1 MKTLRILV
9 ADDHEVVR
17 QGMRALLEVRPEW
30 KICAEAANGREA
42 VELAKQTKPD
52 VVVMD
57 ISMPE
62 LNGLEATRQ
71 ILKALP
77 RTEVLILTLHESE
90 QLIRRVVESG
100 ARAYVLKC
108 DAGRNLVEGVSALSQ
123 HKGFFSSK
131 VATVVVESH
140 LKRGKTTGR
149 SNRIR
154 DLLTAR
160 EREVVQLLAEEKSN
174 KEIAATLRLSV
185 HTVETHRS
193 NVMRKL
199 GTHSLSGLVRYAVR
213 NKIVQF

>member
-17 QGMRALLEVRPEW
+17 QGMRALLEIHPGWEV
-30 KICAEAANGREA
+30 CAEAANGREA
-42 VELAKQTKPD
+42 IELAKQTKPD

-62 LNGLEATRQ
+62 LNGLDATRQ

-90 QLIRRVVESG
+90 QLVRRVVESG
-100 ARAYVLKC
+100 ARAYVLKS
-108 DAGRNLVEGVSALSQ
+108 DAGRSLVEGVAALSR

-131 VATVVVESH
+131 VATLLVESN
-140 LKRGKTTGR
+140 LNRGKTTGR
-149 SNRIR
+149 TRRNR
-154 DLLTAR
+154 DLLTPR
-160 EREVVQLLAEEKSN
+160 EREVVQLLAEGKSN
-174 KEIAATLRLSV
+174 KEIGVTLGLSV
-185 HTVETHRS
+185 HTAETHRS
-193 NVMRKL
+193 NIMRKL
-199 GTHSLSGLVRYAVR
+199 GTHSLSDLIRYALR

>member
-30 KICAEAANGREA
+30 EVCAEAANGREA
-42 VELAKQTKPD
+42 IELSKKTRPD

-77 RTEVLILTLHESE
+77 RTEVLIMTLHESE
-90 QLIRRVVESG
+90 QLVRRVVESG
-100 ARAYVLKC
+100 ARAYVLKS
-108 DAGRNLVEGVSALSQ
+108 DAGRNLVEGVAALSQ
-123 HKGFFSSK
+123 HKSFFSSK
-131 VATVVVESH
+131 IATVVVESY
-140 LKRGKTTGR
+140 LEGRKTTGR
-149 SNRIR
+149 TNRDR
-154 DLLTAR
+154 GPLTPR
-160 EREVVQLLAEEKSN
+160 EREVVQLLAEGKSN
-174 KEIAATLRLSV
+174 KEIGAAWGVSV
-185 HTVETHRS
+185 HTVETHR
-193 NVMRKL
+193 NNIMRKL
-199 GTHSLSGLVRYAVR
+199 GANSLSDLIRYALR

>member
-30 KICAEAANGREA
+30 EVCAEAANGREA
-42 VELAKQTKPD
+42 VERAKQTKPD

-71 ILKALP
+71 ILNALP

-100 ARAYVLKC
+100 ARACVLKS
-108 DAGRNLVEGVSALSQ
+108 DAGRNLVEGVAALGQ
-123 HKGFFSSK
+123 HKSFFSSK
-131 VATVVVESH
+131 VATVLVESC
-140 LKRGKTTGR
+140 LKGGKTTGR
-149 SNRIR
+149 TKRSR
-154 DLLTAR
+154 DLLTPR

-174 KEIAATLRLSV
+174 KEIAAILRLSV

-193 NVMRKL
+193 NIMRKL
-199 GTHSLSGLVRYAVR
+199 GTHSLSGLIRYAVR

>member
-1 MKTLRILV
+1 MKPLRILV

-17 QGMRALLEVRPEW
+17 QGMRALLEVRPGWEV
-30 KICAEAANGREA
+30 CAEAANGREA
-42 VELAKQTKPD
+42 LELAKQMKPD

-90 QLIRRVVESG
+90 QLVRRVVESG
-100 ARAYVLKC
+100 ARAYVLKS
-108 DAGRNLVEGVSALSQ
+108 DAGRSLVEGVAALSQ
-123 HKGFFSSK
+123 HRSFFSSK
-131 VATVVVESH
+131 IAAVIVESY
-140 LKRGKTTGR
+140 LKRGETTGGTNR
-149 SNRIR
+149 SR

-174 KEIAATLRLSV
+174 KEIGRTLGISV
-185 HTVETHRS
+185 HTVETHR
-193 NVMRKL
+193 NNLMRKL
-199 GTHSLSGLVRYAVR
+199 GTHSMSGLIRYALR
-213 NKIVQF
+213 NKMVQL

>member
-30 KICAEAANGREA
+30 EVCAEAANGREA
-42 VELAKQTKPD
+42 VERAKQTKPD

-57 ISMPE
+57 ISMPG

-90 QLIRRVVESG
+90 QLIHRVVESG
-100 ARAYVLKC
+100 ARACVLKS
-108 DAGRNLVEGVSALSQ
+108 DAGRSLVEGVAALGQ

-131 VATVVVESH
+131 VATVVVENH
-140 LKRGKTTGR
+140 LKGGKTTGR
-149 SNRIR
+149 TKRYR
-154 DLLTAR
+154 DLLTPR

-174 KEIAATLRLSV
+174 KEIAVTLRLSV

-193 NVMRKL
+193 NVMHKL
-199 GTHSLSGLVRYAVR
+199 GTHSLSGLVRYALR
-213 NKIVQF
+213 NKIVQL

>member
-17 QGMRALLEVRPEW
+17 QGLRALLEARPDWEV
-30 KICAEAANGREA
+30 CAEAANGREA
-42 VELAKQTKPD
+42 VERAKQTKPD

-77 RTEVLILTLHESE
+77 RTEVLVLTLHESE

-100 ARAYVLKC
+100 ACAYVLKS
-108 DAGRNLVEGVSALSQ
+108 DAGRNLVEGVAALGQ
-123 HKGFFSSK
+123 HKGFFSSQ
-131 VATVVVESH
+131 VATVIVESH
-140 LKRGKTTGR
+140 LKGGKTTGR
-149 SNRIR
+149 QNRNR
-154 DLLTAR
+154 DLLTPR
-160 EREVVQLLAEEKSN
+160 EREIVQLLAEEKSN
-174 KEIAATLRLSV
+174 KEIAATLSLSV

-193 NVMRKL
+193 NIMLKL
-199 GTHSLSGLVRYAVR
+199 GTHSLAGLIHYALR

>member
-1 MKTLRILV
+1 VKTLRILV

-17 QGMRALLEVRPEW
+17 KGMRALLEARPEW
-30 KICAEAANGREA
+30 EVCAEAADGREA
-42 VELAKQTKPD
+42 VERAKQTKPD

-90 QLIRRVVESG
+90 QLIRRVIESG
-100 ARAYVLKC
+100 ARAYVLKS
-108 DAGRNLVEGVSALSQ
+108 DAGRNLVEGVTALSR

-131 VATVVVESH
+131 VATLVVESH
-140 LKRGKTTGR
+140 LKKGSTTGTR
-149 SNRIR
+149 KPTC
-154 DLLTAR
+154 DFLTPR
-160 EREVVQLLAEEKSN
+160 EREIVQLLAEEKSN
-174 KEIAATLRLSV
+174 KQIAATLRLSV

-193 NVMRKL
+193 NIMRKL
-199 GTHSLSGLVRYAVR
+199 GTHSLSGLIRYALR

>member
-1 MKTLRILV
+1 MAGR
-9 ADDHEVVR
+9 
-17 QGMRALLEVRPEW
+17 LLNW
-30 KICAEAANGREA
+30 
-42 VELAKQTKPD
+42 AKQTKPD

-100 ARAYVLKC
+100 ARAYVLKS
-108 DAGRNLVEGVSALSQ
+108 DAGRNLVEGVAALGR

-149 SNRIR
+149 TKRYR
-154 DLLTAR
+154 DLLTPR

-193 NVMRKL
+193 NIMRKL
-199 GTHSLSGLVRYAVR
+199 GTHSLSGLIRYAVR